1 MPANVRL
8 TLRRLRLLVCLPAL
22 AVGCSFAPPPTPQ
35 EFSTFWSTFRTA
47 TLGDNVDQVASM
59 TRFPL
64 EVRGP
69 DDADPIVNEGRDS
82 FDGVLAQVMN
92 QDSGVL
98 AEGETVR
105 QYVQR
110 TDDIG
115 ERNVEPDGH
124 AARVGDFVFER
135 VGDRWMLVRVYL
147 AEVQ

>member
-1 MPANVRL
+1 L
-8 TLRRLRLLVCLPAL
+8 TIRRLHVSVFILAL
-22 AVGCSFAPPPTPQ
+22 AVGCSSTPPPLPQ
-35 EFSTFWSTFRTA
+35 DFSTFWSAFRTA
-47 TLGDNVDQVASM
+47 VLGDNVDQVASM

-69 DDADPIVNEGRDS
+69 DDADPIVKEGRDA
-82 FDGVLAQVMN
+82 FGRVLAQVMN
-92 QDSGVL
+92 QDSGVR

-105 QYVQR
+105 QYLQR
-110 TDDIG
+110 TNDIG
-115 ERNVEPDGH
+115 EANVEPDGH